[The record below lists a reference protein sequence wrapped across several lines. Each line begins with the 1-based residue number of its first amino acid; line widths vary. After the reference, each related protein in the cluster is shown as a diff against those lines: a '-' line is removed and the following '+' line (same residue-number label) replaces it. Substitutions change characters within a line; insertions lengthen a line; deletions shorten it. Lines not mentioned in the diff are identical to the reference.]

1 MVKELIIES
10 QEQWMQSYK
19 MIDIKKTYTNAQYFA
34 VEGENVSINVEING
48 LLSCVPIADD
58 NDDYAELIRLV
69 KNGDLTIKDA
79 D

>member
-1 MVKELIIES
+1 
-10 QEQWMQSYK
+10 